1 MWLQLLKYSLRYHDN
16 YRQHNHEV
24 QKTQNFTI
32 CRNMPEKKRSL
43 QYHAKPDENR
53 CAIKWLTYLATPSC
67 WLTDAARTT
76 CKYLNIL
83 TIDSMTVL

>member
-1 MWLQLLKYSLRYHDN
+1 
-16 YRQHNHEV
+16 
-24 QKTQNFTI
+24 
-32 CRNMPEKKRSL
+32 MPEKKRSL
-43 QYHAKPDENR
+43 QYHAKADENR
-53 CAIKWLTYLATPSC
+53 CAIKWLTYLATPSR